1 MKVPDPNNL
10 TADEIAKLENE
21 ANKAVKAAL
30 LISVADKR
38 RFGKLKD
45 NLANN
50 YLLGTDQYL
59 NTFEEALRILGNYQ
73 SMKSGV
79 PYRASPKDMGMAFL
93 QRGGGRGG
101 RAGRGGQAKG
111 PAKKDR
117 SLGGDASNEVS
128 MMTGW
133 SSKGLRTNSKGESH
147 CFHCGAADHWA
158 YKSTELNREQ

>member
-1 MKVPDPNNL
+1 
-10 TADEIAKLENE
+10 
-21 ANKAVKAAL
+21 
-30 LISVADKR
+30 
-38 RFGKLKD
+38 
-45 NLANN
+45 
-50 YLLGTDQYL
+50 
-59 NTFEEALRILGNYQ
+59 
-73 SMKSGV
+73 MKSGV

-117 SLGGDASNEVS
+117 SLGGDVSNEVS

-133 SSKGLRTNSKGESH
+133 LSKGPRTNSKGESH

-158 YKSTELNREQ
+158 YECLELSGEQQDQLLMILQGEGEGADADQEEGHQLLNVALMQGGALLDNQAYLDGCSSWPSRAESTSRE